1 MSWLR
6 LLVLALIAHLASAGP
21 ADAGPLAAAIGA
33 LVSSVGAAWTALG
46 AGVFGAALQQTVL
59 GLALWAI
66 SGMFRK
72 TPPPPGVRRRVDF
85 GGDKPQRVM
94 LGHFASA
101 GHLIWSGSHGQEGRS
116 PNAYYQDVI
125 LLSVLRVK
133 GLTGV
138 LINGARVELG
148 ETAHPDFGL
157 PVLDYHENGTDYL
170 WIKFYNGSQTAADAM
185 LVDRYGED
193 EEFAWTADMIGR
205 GCAYAILTARGNQ
218 ELFGGQVPQA
228 IFEIDGVRLYD
239 LRYDSTM
246 GGAGPQ
252 RLDDP
257 STWAFSA
264 NPMVAAYTLLTAG
277 LSYGNAALYGPRW
290 PRHMLPAANWLAAI
304 NASDVTAEGQDGEDE
319 PIYRFGADLD
329 LSTEPRDF
337 LRELFKCCAADSA
350 LCEGQFLVHVGA
362 ASAPVAHIIDADCS
376 VSHAQELDPFKGFEE
391 VFNAAAATF
400 PDPAQSWAMVPAPA
414 RYRPEWEAVDGGRRV
429 APMPFAYVPWVS
441 QVQRLA
447 EAALLDQRRQ
457 RVHRLVLHHRFGFL
471 APLDYIA
478 WSSGRNNYSA
488 KLFKIVTI
496 HDHRNGY
503 VELLLIEEDPD
514 DYDPP
519 QLLPHQP
526 VPVNRYVIASQAVP
540 GWSLT
545 PHTVLDAD
553 SRARRPALR
562 ASWDASAIEG
572 VRFLRIRLRLAGDEG
587 EGRTLTADATRG
599 ELFIDSAILPATAYQ
614 ASARLIVDRPTE
626 WTSWLTAVTPDVRLG
641 PDDLDEDLWSWIADL
656 FADAG
661 LQPPLMVNVLPATG
675 EEDELVWLRSESRLY
690 RWDGSAWVT
699 LEIAPEDLTGKVE
712 LSAFAQGIRPVEIV
726 EELPASGNAEGRT
739 VVLTTDGKLYR
750 YHDGDWTA
758 AVAAGDVAGQIT
770 ANQIA
775 ANAVTAG
782 KIAAGAVSASEIA
795 AGAIVAS
802 RLAVGDI
809 TNLVGTADMTDEDY
823 WSQPAGVSFQNG
835 GGAWQSARLVRLQ
848 GDGAAYVVS
857 VGQTFEVEPGSSLY
871 LSYNARI
878 VSGTGSV
885 FVDVQTS
892 ASADF
897 SSSSFLNVGTVTST
911 SITNRAGTI
920 TVPAGHRYARVRL
933 IKGNNGST
941 DCFIGKVVCRVAA
954 GGELIVDGAITAGKI
969 AAGTITGD
977 RLVAGTI
984 TGGLLAASGIITS
997 AAQIGNAVVTNAKIA
1012 NAAVTNAKISGAIQ
1026 SDNFSS
1032 GSAGWQINKN
1042 GNAQFNN
1049 LIVRGSLVVGAVS
1062 DIEQQYLSSE
1072 YRWTNDTW
1080 TTRVTITLGAVDPTD
1095 LWQMH
1100 FTAQMRR
1107 LFAQHDGW
1115 SEWLNAEIRVQR
1127 RVQISGTWQSWVEI
1141 AYHNNNWSTSW
1152 QHYNESE
1159 VISGDFTSVQYRVQQ
1174 KVQWNGAPS
1183 GNNYRRIA
1191 LSARKITR

>member
-59 GLALWAI
+59 GLALSAI
-66 SGMFRK
+66 SRMFRK

-795 AGAIVAS
+795 AGAVTTAKLAAEAVVA
-802 RLAVGDI
+802 DKI
-809 TNLVGTADMTDEDY
+809 
-823 WSQPAGVSFQNG
+823 
-835 GGAWQSARLVRLQ
+835 
-848 GDGAAYVVS
+848 
-857 VGQTFEVEPGSSLY
+857 
-871 LSYNARI
+871 
-878 VSGTGSV
+878 
-885 FVDVQTS
+885 
-892 ASADF
+892 AS
-897 SSSSFLNVGTVTST
+897 
-911 SITNRAGTI
+911 
-920 TVPAGHRYARVRL
+920 
-933 IKGNNGST
+933 
-941 DCFIGKVVCRVAA
+941 
-954 GGELIVDGAITAGKI
+954 GAITAGKI

-1062 DIEQQYLSSE
+1062 DIEQQYLSSD
-1072 YRWTNDTW
+1072 YRWTNTGW
-1080 TTRVTITLGAVDPTD
+1080 TTRATITLGAVDPTD

-1100 FTAQMRR
+1100 FTGQMRR
-1107 LFAQHDGW
+1107 LASGT
-1115 SEWLNAEIRVQR
+1115 EWINAEIAVER
-1127 RVQISGTWQSWVEI
+1127 RVQISGTWQGWDSVT
-1141 AYHNNNWSTSW
+1141 YHNNNWTTAW
-1152 QHYNESE
+1152 HHYNESE
-1159 VISGDFTSVQYRVQQ
+1159 SISGDFTNVQYRVQQ
-1174 KVQWNGAPS
+1174 KVQWNGDVA